1 MNLDWSAFTPGP
13 AAAGGLLIGAAAVL
27 LMLGAGRIAG
37 ISGIVGNLLPPAP
50 GGGWRLA
57 FLLGLCASP
66 WFYQLYAALPPATI
80 EAGPLR
86 MVVAGLLVGLG
97 TRYASGCT
105 SGHGV
110 CGLSRGSRRSLAA
123 TALFMGAG
131 FAVVYVLRHV
141 LGA

>member
-1 MNLDWSAFTPGP
+1 MTLDWSVFTPGP

-27 LMLGAGRIAG
+27 LMLGPGASPASAASSAIAAARAGR
-37 ISGIVGNLLPPAP
+37 
-50 GGGWRLA
+50 RLA
-57 FLLGLCASP
+57 ARVPAGPVRVP

-86 MVVAGLLVGLG
+86 LVVAGLLVGLG

-123 TALFMGAG
+123 TALFMGRASPSSTYAPRAG
-131 FAVVYVLRHV
+131 A
-141 LGA
+141 